1 MRKSQLIIFLK
12 FALIVT
18 LFVAAILIAKA
29 LNIHELLQQAL
40 VWVRSLD
47 SFGVIAFIIIYNLAT
62 VLFIPGS
69 ALTLGGG
76 AIFGVFWG
84 SIYVFFAATIGA
96 TFAFLIGRYL
106 SRDRISQLL
115 EKYPKFQA
123 VDRAVAREGLKIVFL
138 TRLSPLFPFNLLN
151 YAFGITQVSTK
162 DYILGSIGMIPGT
175 VMYVYIGSLTSD
187 LAMIGM
193 ETPQANPFLQWSL
206 RIIGFAATVA
216 VSLYVTRIAR
226 QALDHDLND

>member
-1 MRKSQLIIFLK
+1 MRKSQLIVCLK
-12 FALIVT
+12 FTLIVT
-18 LFVAAILIAKA
+18 LFAAAIIIAKA
-29 LNIHELLQQAL
+29 LNIPQLLQQAL
-40 VWVRSLD
+40 IWVRSLD

-84 SIYVFFAATIGA
+84 SIYVFTAATIGA
-96 TFAFLIGRYL
+96 TFAFLIGRYF
-106 SRDRISQLL
+106 SRDRICQLL
-115 EKYPKFQA
+115 EKYPKFKA
-123 VDRAVAREGLKIVFL
+123 VDKAVAREGLKIVFL

-151 YAFGITQVSTK
+151 YAFGITQVSIK

-175 VMYVYIGSLTSD
+175 IMYVYIGSLTSD

-206 RIIGFAATVA
+206 RMIGFAATVV